1 MTYFSSNI
9 DVVNRVIPYESV
21 KVACLLFTY
30 KTNNRY
36 LSVLFVV
43 NKVTKNI
50 RSNSDKI
57 AVSSNVDEGIRNN
70 FIFLFFFMK
79 RFYTKKARNS
89 NIDVIMHLGE
99 RKYISKQKKTA
110 FL

>member
-9 DVVNRVIPYESV
+9 DVANRVIPYESV

-70 FIFLFFFMK
+70 FIFLFFFYEK
-79 RFYTKKARNS
+79 ILHKKS
-89 NIDVIMHLGE
+89 
-99 RKYISKQKKTA
+99 T
-110 FL
+110 

>member
-50 RSNSDKI
+50 KSNSDKI

-70 FIFLFFFMK
+70 FIFLFFFYEK
-79 RFYTKKARNS
+79 ILHKKSA
-89 NIDVIMHLGE
+89 
-99 RKYISKQKKTA
+99 
-110 FL
+110 

>member
-1 MTYFSSNI
+1 M
-9 DVVNRVIPYESV
+9 

-70 FIFLFFFMK
+70 FIFLFFFYEK
-79 RFYTKKARNS
+79 ILHKKSA
-89 NIDVIMHLGE
+89 
-99 RKYISKQKKTA
+99 
-110 FL
+110 

>member
-70 FIFLFFFMK
+70 FIFLFFFYEK
-79 RFYTKKARNS
+79 ILHKKSA
-89 NIDVIMHLGE
+89 
-99 RKYISKQKKTA
+99 
-110 FL
+110 

>member
-70 FIFLFFFMK
+70 FIFLFFFYEK
-79 RFYTKKARNS
+79 ILHKKS
-89 NIDVIMHLGE
+89 
-99 RKYISKQKKTA
+99 T
-110 FL
+110 

>member
-1 MTYFSSNI
+1 
-9 DVVNRVIPYESV
+9 
-21 KVACLLFTY
+21 
-30 KTNNRY
+30 
-36 LSVLFVV
+36 
-43 NKVTKNI
+43 
-50 RSNSDKI
+50 
-57 AVSSNVDEGIRNN
+57 
-70 FIFLFFFMK
+70 MK